1 MPSEEEGGG
10 GIGACRDVVSGG
22 RAVAFNATFIIKQHE
37 RHKEATQ
44 THASGTCTHTHT
56 HRHTWPQYNTQN
68 RRESKAESYTAAFMS
83 ALNGC

>member
-1 MPSEEEGGG
+1 MSKKEAGWGGG
-10 GIGACRDVVSGG
+10 LGGRAWRDVASGG

-56 HRHTWPQYNTQN
+56 QAEAQAEALAHLDPVEHT
-68 RRESKAESYTAAFMS
+68 KAE
-83 ALNGC
+83 

>member
-1 MPSEEEGGG
+1 MPSEQGEEGGG
-10 GIGACRDVVSGG
+10 EDRAWRDVASGG

-56 HRHTWPQYNTQN
+56 HTQAQAEAHLDPVEHT
-68 RRESKAESYTAAFMS
+68 KAERK
-83 ALNGC
+83 